1 MAGGSGS
8 RLWPLT
14 SVISK
19 QLLPVFDKPLIYYPI
34 STLMSI
40 GINELL
46 LVSTPEDIP
55 AIKKLLGNGSNFGIR
70 LDYCVQN
77 DPKGIAH
84 GIILAEEFIGNENFS
99 LILGDNI
106 FYGQEFNQQLFNIN
120 LTSGATAFAYH
131 VNNPTRYGVVELD
144 SNLLPISIEEKPK
157 QPKSDLALT
166 GLYFFDH
173 TAIKIAHTLKPSA
186 RGELEITDVLRTY
199 LKSGNL
205 HVRLIPSGT
214 AWLDAGT
221 PNSLHDASKFVRII
235 EERQGI
241 KIACPEEIAYQKG
254 WLNKS
259 AVIELAKLNPNSAYS
274 EYLVRVVNSK

>member
-46 LVSTPEDIP
+46 IVSTPEDIP

-99 LILGDNI
+99 LIHRN
-106 FYGQEFNQQLFNIN
+106 
-120 LTSGATAFAYH
+120 
-131 VNNPTRYGVVELD
+131 
-144 SNLLPISIEEKPK
+144 
-157 QPKSDLALT
+157 
-166 GLYFFDH
+166 
-173 TAIKIAHTLKPSA
+173 
-186 RGELEITDVLRTY
+186 
-199 LKSGNL
+199 
-205 HVRLIPSGT
+205 
-214 AWLDAGT
+214 
-221 PNSLHDASKFVRII
+221 
-235 EERQGI
+235 
-241 KIACPEEIAYQKG
+241 
-254 WLNKS
+254 
-259 AVIELAKLNPNSAYS
+259 
-274 EYLVRVVNSK
+274 